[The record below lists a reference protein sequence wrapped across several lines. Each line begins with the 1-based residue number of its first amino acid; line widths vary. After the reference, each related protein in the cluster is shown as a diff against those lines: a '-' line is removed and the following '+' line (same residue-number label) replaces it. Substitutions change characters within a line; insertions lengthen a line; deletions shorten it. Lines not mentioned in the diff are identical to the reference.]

1 MLNGYQG
8 KILSVDLST
17 GQASVEPVTE
27 PFARRYLGGNGFAA
41 RILFDRLPPGLDPF
55 DQRNVVVFA
64 VGPLTDTAVP
74 GNSRVCVASKSPL
87 TGLFFDSTFGGQFPI
102 TLKRAGFDALVVTGK
117 APRPSYLLM
126 SEAGVQVRQA
136 ETLWGLPT
144 KQAVEAI
151 QGLEGPETDV
161 TAIGPAGEH
170 LVRYACLAH
179 YWKNREAIGGR
190 GGIAAVMGSKRLK
203 AVAVG
208 GSLKT
213 PVADAARLKELV
225 NSRREDLAKG
235 TNALKVYGT
244 AFLVQAVNALGAL
257 GARNLARE
265 WTEHVRPLSGELYKE
280 QYWVKDTTCQ
290 KCPVAC
296 GKAVEVPD
304 GPHKGLR
311 WKIPEFET
319 LYALGTMNEVWDAG
333 AMVKGEELCDQL
345 GLDTISMGVS
355 IAFLLAC
362 AEAGLVSASEAG
374 LPLSFGE
381 PETILRLIEM
391 TASRQGVGDLLAE
404 GSARMAER
412 FGPESRRLLYCVKG
426 LELPAHSARALKG
439 MSVGYATATR
449 GGSHHDTRPTPQ
461 YAQGFDRRSPDGK
474 PAFAIRSQHFTA
486 VGDSLVLCRFTAE
499 RGLGLF
505 LNEAYADAVAAATGW
520 DLTLEELER
529 IGERIVNLERCF
541 NVREGIR
548 REHDTLPEKVL
559 AEPIPDGP
567 SRGAYCPPEEL
578 SAMLDEY
585 YRLRGWT
592 PDGVPSAEKL
602 SALSLE
608 TAAGARA

>member
-1 MLNGYQG
+1 MLEGYQG
-8 KILSVDLST
+8 KILWVDVST
-17 GQASVEPVTE
+17 GQVSIEPFRE

-41 RILFDRLPPGLDPF
+41 RVLFDRLPTWLDPF
-55 DQRNVVVFA
+55 DPRNLVVFA
-64 VGPLTDTAVP
+64 VGPLTDTSVP

-102 TLKRAGFDALVVTGK
+102 TLKRTGFDAVVIAGR
-117 APRPSYLLM
+117 APRPSYLLVT
-126 SEAGVQVRQA
+126 EAGVEVKSA
-136 ETLWGLPT
+136 EKLWGLPT

-151 QGLEGPETDV
+151 QELEGPETDV

-170 LVRYACLAH
+170 RVRYACLAH

-190 GGIAAVMGSKRLK
+190 GGIAAVLGAKQLK
-203 AVAVG
+203 AVAVR
-208 GSLKT
+208 GSQKT
-213 PVADAARLKELV
+213 RVADAARLRELV
-225 NSRREDLAKG
+225 TARREDLTKG
-235 TNALKVYGT
+235 TQALKTYGT
-244 AFLVQAVNALGAL
+244 AFLVQPVNALGAL
-257 GARNLARE
+257 GARNQGRE
-265 WTEHVRPLSGELYKE
+265 WTDVARSLSGELYKE

-296 GKAVEVPD
+296 GKTVKVPD
-304 GPHKGLR
+304 GPYEGLR

-319 LYALGTMNEVWDAG
+319 LYALGTMNEVWDPG
-333 AMVKGEELCDQL
+333 AMVRGEELCDQL

-355 IAFLLAC
+355 ISFLLAC
-362 AEAGLVSASEAG
+362 AEAGLIRAEEVG
-374 LPLSFGE
+374 IPLRFGE
-381 PETILRLIEM
+381 PEAILRLIER
-391 TASRQGVGDLLAE
+391 TAYRQGVGDLLAE

-412 FGPESRRLLYCVKG
+412 FGPESRRLIYCVKG

-439 MSVGYATATR
+439 MSIGYATATR

-505 LNEAYADAVAAATGW
+505 LNEAYAQALAAATGW
-520 DLTLEELER
+520 DLSVEELER

-541 NVREGIR
+541 NVREGVR
-548 REHDTLPEKVL
+548 REHDTLPHKVL

-567 SRGAYCPPEEL
+567 SKGAYCPPEEL
-578 SAMLDEY
+578 NAMLDEY

-592 PDGVPSAEKL
+592 PEGIPSAQKL
-602 SALSLE
+602 RELGLPAP
-608 TAAGARA
+608 